1 VTLVIG
7 MALIA
12 TGCVGGGSG
21 DLPSI
26 GSEPG
31 SGTRGVVTWIDDG
44 DTIEVDLAGE
54 VSEVRLVAVNAPDQ
68 GECYAGTSLDYLIET
83 LRDRPV
89 RLQVMG
95 VDQFGR
101 TLAHVFE
108 GDRHINVELVEKG
121 LVFASTPEEDDPYSG
136 VLLEAEGR
144 AYDESVGL
152 WADDACGS
160 EHQLP
165 NTVIDPDLS
174 DVDPEGPDESRLAD
188 ESIAILNPGRGTID
202 LTGWILRDEST
213 RNRFTFPPVT
223 TLGPGERVIV
233 ASSDTG
239 WSPGGGPVWNNSG
252 DMALLQ
258 LPDGT
263 VVSRWRY

>member
-1 VTLVIG
+1 MTLVIG

-12 TGCVGGGSG
+12 TGCVDGGSG
-21 DLPSI
+21 DLVTLA
-26 GSEPG
+26 SEPASDSGG
-31 SGTRGVVTWIDDG
+31 SVTWIDDG
-44 DTIEVDLAGE
+44 DTIEVELAGE

-68 GECYAGTSLDYLIET
+68 GECFAETSLDYLMET

-95 VDQFGR
+95 EDQFGR

-108 GDRHINVELVEKG
+108 GDRHVNAELVEMG

-136 VLLEAEGR
+136 VILDAEQR
-144 AYDESVGL
+144 AYESGIGL

-160 EHQLP
+160 EQQLP
-165 NTVIDPDLS
+165 NAVIDPHRS
-174 DVDPEGPDESRLAD
+174 DIDPEGPDDSRLDD
-188 ESIAILNPGRGTID
+188 ESIAILNSGRETID

-213 RNRFTFPPVT
+213 RHRFTFPTVT
-223 TLGPGERVIV
+223 TIGPGERVIV

-239 WSPGGGPVWNNSG
+239 WDPGDKPVWNNDG